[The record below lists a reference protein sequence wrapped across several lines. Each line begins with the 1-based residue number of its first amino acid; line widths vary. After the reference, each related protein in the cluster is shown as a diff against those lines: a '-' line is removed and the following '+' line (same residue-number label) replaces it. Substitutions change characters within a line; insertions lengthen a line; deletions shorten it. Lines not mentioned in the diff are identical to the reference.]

1 MSGLEIV
8 GVTFGLL
15 PLIISA
21 VENYP
26 EVTDSFNFARKYR
39 IELKTIKQ
47 TLDAEWAIFSSMLEY
62 VLDGLIS
69 PDVIKNSLIRSSTE
83 MWKEMSENY
92 QFKERLGSSYTPFMD
107 TVRDMYTSI
116 QRFID
121 LLDLDDQG
129 KVRWTE
135 DTGFKLFAKRLL
147 FSSQKRLLKD

>member
-47 TLDAEWAIFSSMLEY
+47 TLVAEWTIFSSMLQY

-69 PDVIKNSLIRSSTE
+69 PDVIEKLLNESSTE
-83 MWKEMSENY
+83 MWKTMSEN
-92 QFKERLGSSYTPFMD
+92 
-107 TVRDMYTSI
+107 
-116 QRFID
+116 
-121 LLDLDDQG
+121 
-129 KVRWTE
+129 
-135 DTGFKLFAKRLL
+135 
-147 FSSQKRLLKD
+147 